1 MKREHVFSAVL
12 LFFLSLT
19 LYSCEPV
26 IGFFEEGMGYG
37 TLALTAVVIMVII
50 LLRPLRK
57 KKMRKN
63 KKRF

>member
-1 MKREHVFSAVL
+1 MKREHVFNAVL

-19 LYSCEPV
+19 VYSCESV

-37 TLALTAVVIMVII
+37 TLALTAVMIMIII

>member
-19 LYSCEPV
+19 LQSCESV

-37 TLALTAVVIMVII
+37 TLALAAVMIMVII

-57 KKMRKN
+57 NKMRKN
-63 KKRF
+63 KKRL